1 VLKLAPGIRGYDA
14 VSDRRTSTS
23 ETAMLPILFFLIAAP
38 IPVGVDLESPG
49 TVEVAPTSPGC
60 GHCHETDHP
69 TNPGELIHQMTQHL
83 PKDVECSSAGGH
95 PIHDCE
101 GGDGANWAPGGCDT
115 HRPCEPT
122 FMVVATASGA
132 PPCSSG

>member
-1 VLKLAPGIRGYDA
+1 
-14 VSDRRTSTS
+14 
-23 ETAMLPILFFLIAAP
+23 
-38 IPVGVDLESPG
+38 
-49 TVEVAPTSPGC
+49 
-60 GHCHETDHP
+60 
-69 TNPGELIHQMTQHL
+69 MTWHL

-132 PPCSSG
+132 PPMLVRLEGQCVRESVDSAAPDRPQLRWVAG